1 MEPAMNIIPPGL
13 DPWLILLLAVATSGG
28 YLVGWISRKAHEAE
42 LIAPLKRLLDDF
54 EAAEYRRTQPPLDY
68 ERRP

>member
-1 MEPAMNIIPPGL
+1 MKPAMNLIPPGL
-13 DPWLILLLAVATSGG
+13 NPWLILLLTVATAGG
-28 YLVGWISRKAHEAE
+28 YLVGWISRKTADAE

-54 EAAEYRRTQPPLDY
+54 EAADYRRTEPPLDY